1 MNFKEICLRFNI
13 GELTMEDII
22 ANLEK
27 PDMDIR
33 KTVEPVVLKRSFKD

>member
-33 KTVEPVVLKRSFKD
+33 KTVDDLLFLKKEF